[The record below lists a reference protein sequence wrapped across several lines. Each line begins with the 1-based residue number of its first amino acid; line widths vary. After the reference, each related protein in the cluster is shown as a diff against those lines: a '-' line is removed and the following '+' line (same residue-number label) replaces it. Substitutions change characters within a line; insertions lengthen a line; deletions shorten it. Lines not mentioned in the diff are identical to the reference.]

1 MVYTIYLWS
10 YGDDWGIGEFIL
22 ILWFAVVGD
31 DRHHILFILVVYTN
45 QLPSSK

>member
-1 MVYTIYLWS
+1 MTGNGLYHLFMS
-10 YGDDWGIGEFIL
+10 WGIGEFIL

-45 QLPSSK
+45 PIALQ